1 MMQHCIEHQQPERKI
16 YRVTEVRWK
25 PDSRYGVTLLMV
37 TKGFGIVVTDGF
49 RVLVTF
55 DLNYTLELW

>member
-1 MMQHCIEHQQPERKI
+1 MSFSLFTKFRIIELKE
-16 YRVTEVRWK
+16 T
-25 PDSRYGVTLLMV
+25 GVTLLMV

-55 DLNYTLELW
+55 YLKYTLELW

>member
-1 MMQHCIEHQQPERKI
+1 MAKNREFPGKRD
-16 YRVTEVRWK
+16 
-25 PDSRYGVTLLMV
+25 PGNSREQALFITGWLEGVTLLMV

-55 DLNYTLELW
+55 YLNYTLELW